1 MRTAL
6 WSTGQGQGS
15 GQLTLGD
22 GAGPCSSTV
31 SQGGGAGAR
40 CTARGRR
47 PSALEKERHPQLGQ
61 KNHTPHPS
69 SQEDF
74 LRFHLSFYFF

>member
-15 GQLTLGD
+15 GQLALGD

-31 SQGGGAGAR
+31 SQRGGAGAG
-40 CTARGRR
+40 CTARGCG
-47 PSALEKERHPQLGQ
+47 PSALGKRGIQ
-61 KNHTPHPS
+61 N
-69 SQEDF
+69 
-74 LRFHLSFYFF
+74 